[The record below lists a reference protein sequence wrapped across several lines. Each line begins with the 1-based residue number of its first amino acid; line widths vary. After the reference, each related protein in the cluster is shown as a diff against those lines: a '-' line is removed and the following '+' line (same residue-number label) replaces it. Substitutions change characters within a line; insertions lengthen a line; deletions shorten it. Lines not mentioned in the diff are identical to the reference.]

1 MLNGFNSTLP
11 IDTFIPWAFLFASA
25 LLATCVD
32 AFARKPFNPVTV
44 CVWFFGVTFSGTLGD
59 WGLSDQAAAV
69 VCLISPHLLI
79 SVVAPRLA
87 RPEPAPA
94 AEPTEDVDPPQRLVV
109 VRNQKKHTKRVPLRR
124 AA

>member
-59 WGLSDQAAAV
+59 WGLTDQAAAV

-79 SVVAPRLA
+79 SVVAPRLTKTMA
-87 RPEPAPA
+87 AAPAEPA
-94 AEPTEDVDPPQRLVV
+94 EGVDPPQRLVMM
-109 VRNQKKHTKRVPLRR
+109 RSQKKVSKRVPLRR